1 MAKVELGSPERFCPT
16 PWRHGC
22 DDFAA
27 LEWRL
32 VVLNP
37 GTEQRFAY
45 ELLKRAHPHYIPMVE
60 GEIERRGRRVIAR
73 RFAFPGYAFAA
84 TPPSDADWPV
94 LPRCRYD
101 VRYIWD
107 QATIVSD
114 LVKLDAMGRAHASAQ
129 PVDVLEKGDR
139 VRIRSGPY
147 EGRMGLYVRQGRGHT
162 LVLEIHTLGAA
173 FPVSVQGRDV
183 ERVA

>member
-1 MAKVELGSPERFCPT
+1 LAKVELGSPERFCPT

-27 LEWRL
+27 HEWRL
-32 VVLNP
+32 VTLAP
-37 GTEQRFAY
+37 GSEQRFAY

-60 GEIERRGRRVIAR
+60 CEVERRGRRVMSR
-73 RFAFPGYAFAA
+73 RFAFPGYAFAS
-84 TPPSDADWPV
+84 TPPGDAEWPV
-94 LPRCRYD
+94 LHRCRYG
-101 VRYIWD
+101 VQYIWD

-114 LVKLDAMGRAHASAQ
+114 LIKLDAMGRANMPAVRTAE
-129 PVDVLEKGDR
+129 PVAGDP
-139 VRIRSGPY
+139 VRIRSGPC
-147 EGRMGLYVRQGRGHT
+147 EGRMGRYLRPGRKGA